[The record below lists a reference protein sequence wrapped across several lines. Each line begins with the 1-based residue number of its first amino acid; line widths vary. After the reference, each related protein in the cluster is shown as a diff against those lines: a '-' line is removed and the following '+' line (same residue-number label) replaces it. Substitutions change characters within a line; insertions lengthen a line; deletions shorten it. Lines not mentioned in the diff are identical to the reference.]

1 MQLHEQLKKRF
12 AELAESY
19 KGMPFERNSMGS
31 GSHVPDGQ
39 WQGWASSSQHLIRA
53 AFGDKS
59 SHYANF
65 TVAYGNCNGDGH
77 RVRTLESLFKAARED
92 YEGGYTFN
100 VELRVSGEVFGDFIV
115 LARHAL
121 AEGHK
126 DVAAVLAC
134 AALEDSLKR
143 YASVNAIDTTDK
155 TLTEVVNALKSSG
168 LVAGAQK
175 SLLDAMPRI
184 RNMAMHAEWAKIS
197 EPDVSSVLGFAEQF
211 LLTKFSGA

>member
-1 MQLHEQLKKRF
+1 MRLHEQLKKRF
-12 AELAESY
+12 SELAESWG
-19 KGMPFERNSMGS
+19 KILFVPNSMGS
-31 GSHVPDGQ
+31 GNHVPDGQ

-53 AFGDKS
+53 AFGDSS

-65 TVAYGNCNGDGH
+65 SAAYEKCNGDGS
-77 RVRTLESLFKAARED
+77 RVRTLQALFNAARED

-126 DVAAVLAC
+126 DVPAVLAC
-134 AALEDSLKR
+134 AALEDALKR
-143 YASVNAIDTTDK
+143 YASLNALDVTDK
-155 TLTEVVNALKSSG
+155 TLAEVVNALKSSG

-175 SLLDAMPRI
+175 SLLDAMPRV
-184 RNMAMHAEWAKIS
+184 RNMAMHAEWSKIS

-211 LLTKFSGA
+211 LLSKFSGA